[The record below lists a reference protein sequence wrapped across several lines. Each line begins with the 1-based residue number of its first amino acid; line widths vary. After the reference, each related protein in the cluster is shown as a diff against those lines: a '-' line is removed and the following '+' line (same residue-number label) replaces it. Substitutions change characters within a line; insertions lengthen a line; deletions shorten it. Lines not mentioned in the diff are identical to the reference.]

1 MSLPPV
7 PPDVR
12 PLRPLRLRGPH
23 APLGAAGPMSAVAL
37 LVCLAL
43 GPAQDAGAQTRPA
56 GQAGTSAPAGTQPP
70 AMGSLRGTD
79 SPVLAAATTDAPP
92 RPSYGPMTGPAR
104 TDTAASQYLARGVWR
119 TGPCERA
126 GNFQTFVFAPRGEV
140 EVGSGTPGAGERL
153 ELVSATRQGADI
165 QVETRVC
172 APVGCNQTFEVYRV
186 LDDGRMQEWRF
197 EGRLP
202 GQAPYVLVADGRATD
217 GTPGRVFQRCQR

>member
-1 MSLPPV
+1 MSEPTSSV
-7 PPDVR
+7 PPDASL
-12 PLRPLRLRGPH
+12 PDAGPPALRPANGTRG
-23 APLGAAGPMSAVAL
+23 LAGPMAATAL
-37 LVCLAL
+37 LACLAL
-43 GPAQDAGAQTRPA
+43 GPVQDADAQTRAGGQPPPA
-56 GQAGTSAPAGTQPP
+56 GV
-70 AMGSLRGTD
+70 LRGTD
-79 SPVLAAATTDAPP
+79 SPVLTATATEAAA

-104 TDTAASQYLARGVWR
+104 TDAAASQYLARGVWR
-119 TGPCERA
+119 TGACERS
-126 GNFQTFVFAPRGEV
+126 GNFQTFVFEPKGEV
-140 EVGSGTPGAGERL
+140 EVGSGTPGGGERL

-217 GTPGRVFQRCQR
+217 GTPGRIFQRCQR